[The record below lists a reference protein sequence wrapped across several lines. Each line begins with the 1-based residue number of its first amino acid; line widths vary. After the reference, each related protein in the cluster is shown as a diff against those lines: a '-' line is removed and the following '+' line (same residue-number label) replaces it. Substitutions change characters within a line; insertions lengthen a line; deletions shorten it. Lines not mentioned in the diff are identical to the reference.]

1 MLKKVK
7 QKGYLLIE
15 VSIAIFMFSILIF
28 ILSIFLKRVLII
40 EKVKA
45 NSQLQDERV
54 FNSLNKIIEDV
65 KNRDRNIF
73 LNNGE
78 QKDIFISENEVV
90 FKKDNLFYKFEIKNN
105 KLFISDGEKLG
116 KMGAN
121 INIGEYSDIKFQKID
136 DVFIIKLKFNDVE
149 NVKIV
154 NLR

>member
-73 LNNGE
+73 LNN
-78 QKDIFISENEVV
+78 
-90 FKKDNLFYKFEIKNN
+90 
-105 KLFISDGEKLG
+105 
-116 KMGAN
+116 
-121 INIGEYSDIKFQKID
+121 
-136 DVFIIKLKFNDVE
+136 
-149 NVKIV
+149 
-154 NLR
+154 

>member
-54 FNSLNKIIEDV
+54 FNSLNKIIENV
-65 KNRDRNIF
+65 KNRDRIIF

-78 QKDIFISENEVV
+78 QKYIFISENEEVY
-90 FKKDNLFYKFEIKNN
+90 KKDNLF
-105 KLFISDGEKLG
+105 
-116 KMGAN
+116 
-121 INIGEYSDIKFQKID
+121 
-136 DVFIIKLKFNDVE
+136 
-149 NVKIV
+149 
-154 NLR
+154 

>member
-105 KLFISDGEKLG
+105 KLFISDGENLG

>member
-54 FNSLNKIIEDV
+54 FNPLNKIIEDV

>member
-1 MLKKVK
+1 M
-7 QKGYLLIE
+7 
-15 VSIAIFMFSILIF
+15 
-28 ILSIFLKRVLII
+28 LII

-90 FKKDNLFYKFEIKNN
+90 FKKDNLFYKFECLKKPVMSRLFLFSLRKTGIINLPFLWHLKCIKTH
-105 KLFISDGEKLG
+105 EH
-116 KMGAN
+116 
-121 INIGEYSDIKFQKID
+121 
-136 DVFIIKLKFNDVE
+136 IIRGN
-149 NVKIV
+149 
-154 NLR
+154 

>member
-121 INIGEYSDIKFQKID
+121 INIGEYSDIKFQKI
-136 DVFIIKLKFNDVE
+136 
-149 NVKIV
+149 
-154 NLR
+154 

>member
-1 MLKKVK
+1 
-7 QKGYLLIE
+7 
-15 VSIAIFMFSILIF
+15 MFSILIF

>member
-90 FKKDNLFYKFEIKNN
+90 FKKDNLFYKFEIKN
-105 KLFISDGEKLG
+105 K
-116 KMGAN
+116 
-121 INIGEYSDIKFQKID
+121 
-136 DVFIIKLKFNDVE
+136 
-149 NVKIV
+149 
-154 NLR
+154 

>member
-1 MLKKVK
+1 MLKKIK

>member
-90 FKKDNLFYKFEIKNN
+90 FKKDNLFYKFEITNTY
-105 KLFISDGEKLG
+105 
-116 KMGAN
+116 
-121 INIGEYSDIKFQKID
+121 IN
-136 DVFIIKLKFNDVE
+136 
-149 NVKIV
+149 
-154 NLR
+154 

>member
-65 KNRDRNIF
+65 KNRDSNIF

>member
-65 KNRDRNIF
+65 KN
-73 LNNGE
+73 
-78 QKDIFISENEVV
+78 
-90 FKKDNLFYKFEIKNN
+90 
-105 KLFISDGEKLG
+105 
-116 KMGAN
+116 
-121 INIGEYSDIKFQKID
+121 
-136 DVFIIKLKFNDVE
+136 
-149 NVKIV
+149 
-154 NLR
+154 

>member
-1 MLKKVK
+1 M
-7 QKGYLLIE
+7 
-15 VSIAIFMFSILIF
+15 
-28 ILSIFLKRVLII
+28 LII

-90 FKKDNLFYKFEIKNN
+90 FKKDNLFYKFEIKIN

>member
-1 MLKKVK
+1 LLKKVK

>member
-78 QKDIFISENEVV
+78 QKAIFISENEVV

>member
-105 KLFISDGEKLG
+105 KLFIADGEKLG

-121 INIGEYSDIKFQKID
+121 RNIGEYSDIKFQKID

>member
-73 LNNGE
+73 LNNLIHYLYE
-78 QKDIFISENEVV
+78 Q
-90 FKKDNLFYKFEIKNN
+90 Y
-105 KLFISDGEKLG
+105 G
-116 KMGAN
+116 
-121 INIGEYSDIKFQKID
+121 
-136 DVFIIKLKFNDVE
+136 
-149 NVKIV
+149 
-154 NLR
+154 

>member
-90 FKKDNLFYKFEIKNN
+90 FKKDNLFYKFEIKN
-105 KLFISDGEKLG
+105 IRDEKD
-116 KMGAN
+116 
-121 INIGEYSDIKFQKID
+121 E
-136 DVFIIKLKFNDVE
+136 
-149 NVKIV
+149 
-154 NLR
+154 

>member
-28 ILSIFLKRVLII
+28 IISIFLKRVLII